1 MTVEGFTGQIGW
13 GCKVFLAGTAYAGGG
28 VQAQVRKRLS
38 LTVRG
43 AGPPRLPVKGH
54 LLCFA
59 LSSLHVHGS
68 VITPAEPPAERQAH
82 AYFVFEVF

>member
-1 MTVEGFTGQIGW
+1 MGMQ
-13 GCKVFLAGTAYAGGG
+13 G
-28 VQAQVRKRLS
+28 VPGRNSICGRWS
-38 LTVRG
+38 
-43 AGPPRLPVKGH
+43 AGPSQEMSEPHSEGGRPARLPVKGH

-68 VITPAEPPAERQAH
+68 VITPAKPPAERQAH